1 MRGSWQLKLA
11 YLEDLVRGNGRMR
24 IGDEVTG
31 GHGSSATTSE
41 RSRLRTQYQYSQ
53 SGGKTLL
60 RPPGSTRFHRYCS
73 MRQHNKKDH
82 VSKNVK
88 VLCLCRQYPCL
99 HLSFKP
105 SYPRCQTFRSFVWS
119 PSPSPLASLTT
130 SSTLASAWDQKLVAS
145 LRSVLVG
152 DSAHVDTSPKR
163 VGNAVAPD
171 GGQMYRFHS
180 LCCDGRF

>member
-1 MRGSWQLKLA
+1 MRGSWQLELA

-82 VSKNVK
+82 VSKMSRYCV
-88 VLCLCRQYPCL
+88 Y
-99 HLSFKP
+99 
-105 SYPRCQTFRSFVWS
+105 
-119 PSPSPLASLTT
+119 
-130 SSTLASAWDQKLVAS
+130 VAS
-145 LRSVLVG
+145 ILVCI
-152 DSAHVDTSPKR
+152 SCSNLHIR
-163 VGNAVAPD
+163 VVRLSGASSGVRTPP
-171 GGQMYRFHS
+171 
-180 LCCDGRF
+180 L